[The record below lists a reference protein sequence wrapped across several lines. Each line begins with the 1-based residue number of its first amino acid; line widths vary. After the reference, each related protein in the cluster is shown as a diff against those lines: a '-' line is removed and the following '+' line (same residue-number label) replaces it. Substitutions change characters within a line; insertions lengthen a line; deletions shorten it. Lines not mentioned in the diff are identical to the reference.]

1 MTYVA
6 LLNSKHVVDRHA
18 LRLIHKFDKHC
29 HVLTEEKRVGFVNN
43 NPPYGIRFLKNNIA
57 LSLTNLFT
65 QLSAGHRSKAVSQNA
80 VSK

>member
-6 LLNSKHVVDRHA
+6 QLNSKHVVDRHA

-43 NPPYGIRFLKNNIA
+43 NPPYGIRFSKNNIA
-57 LSLTNLFT
+57 LSLTN
-65 QLSAGHRSKAVSQNA
+65 
-80 VSK
+80 